1 MKLKTFLS
9 EGLSL
14 LSCGLNV
21 IAGGQREMTFSAASW
36 ELAAYG
42 ETERDRT
49 RGARRV
55 AWVNRLNQL
64 VTGEQDHC
72 QRAWEAHVTFWRSR
86 VSRA

>member
-1 MKLKTFLS
+1 MRLGTIVT

-21 IAGGQREMTFSAASW
+21 ITGGQREMTFSAASW

-42 ETERDRT
+42 ETEQDRA

-55 AWVNRLNQL
+55 RWVNWLNGL
-64 VTGEQDHC
+64 VTGEEDHC
-72 QRAWEAHVTFWRSR
+72 RKAWEAHVTFWRPR